1 MSGGGPTVLV
11 VEDHSGVLALA
22 VAVLE
27 HAGWQVLQA
36 GSAAEA
42 QTVLEQHGVDVVV
55 SDVSLPGGTGAVPT
69 YAADARG
76 RTPGVVYMSGDTAR
90 ARLRNQAGTEHARFL
105 SKPFSPAA
113 LVDAVGAVRPQ
124 PD

>member
-1 MSGGGPTVLV
+1 MSGGGPIVLV
-11 VEDHSGVLALA
+11 VEDHAGVLALA

-36 GSAAEA
+36 DSATGAEM
-42 QTVLEQHGVDVVV
+42 LLREREVDVVV

-69 YAADARG
+69 YPADARG

-90 ARLRNQAGTEHARFL
+90 ARLRNQPGTEQAQFL
-105 SKPFSPAA
+105 AKPFSPGA
-113 LVDAVGAVRPQ
+113 LVDAVGAAQQR
-124 PD
+124 

>member
-1 MSGGGPTVLV
+1 MSGGGPIVLV
-11 VEDHSGVLALA
+11 VEDHAGVLALA

-36 GSAAEA
+36 GSVADAEA
-42 QTVLEQHGVDVVV
+42 ILAERAVDVVV

-69 YAADARG
+69 YPVDVRG
-76 RTPGVVYMSGDTAR
+76 LVPGLVYMSGDTAR
-90 ARLRNQAGTEHARFL
+90 AKLRNQPGTQAARFL

-113 LVDAVGAVRPQ
+113 LVDAVGAVRAR
-124 PD
+124 